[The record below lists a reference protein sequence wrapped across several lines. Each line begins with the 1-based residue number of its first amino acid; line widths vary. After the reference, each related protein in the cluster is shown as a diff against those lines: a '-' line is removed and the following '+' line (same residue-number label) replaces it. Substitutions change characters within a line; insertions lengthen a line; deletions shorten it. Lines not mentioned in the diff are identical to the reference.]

1 MYKKITHT
9 IVEEHFDGAD
19 SEMIRMSTKLR
30 QPAMT
35 EQALRDFV
43 TDYFNRYNDKMN
55 MLISTVTTPADIT
68 NVSTELFQIADEFG
82 NHAKQYYGL
91 EFGEAFNSIN
101 KSALVNHINA
111 VMLAQQKKDTLFNRN
126 RVNTLANDFAGL
138 FTIYNNRWLYNDIL
152 PVFTNWLMGY
162 MDQIDALT
170 QKNTAAA
177 DTAKTSTSAAINTL
191 INTYVSGTVD
201 KYRNMFL

>member
-9 IVEEHFDGAD
+9 IIEEHFDGAD
-19 SEMIRMSTKLR
+19 SDMIRMSMKLR

-55 MLISTVTTPADIT
+55 MLISSVATPADIT
-68 NVSTELFQIADEFG
+68 NISTELFQMADEFG
-82 NHAKQYYGL
+82 NHAKQFYGL
-91 EFGEAFNSIN
+91 EFGESFNSTN
-101 KSALVNHINA
+101 KSALVNYINA
-111 VMLAQQKKDTLFNRN
+111 VMLAQQKKDTLFNKN
-126 RVNTLANDFAGL
+126 RAYTLANDFASL

-152 PVFTNWLMGY
+152 PVFTNWLVGY

-170 QKNTAAA
+170 QKNTAGA
-177 DTAKTSTSAAINTL
+177 DAAKTSTSAAINTL
-191 INTYVSGTVD
+191 VNTYVSGTVD
-201 KYRNMFL
+201 KYRNMIL

>member
-19 SEMIRMSTKLR
+19 SDMIRMSMKLR

-68 NVSTELFQIADEFG
+68 SISTELFQMADEFG
-82 NHAKQYYGL
+82 NHAKQFYGL
-91 EFGEAFNSIN
+91 EFGEAFNSTN
-101 KSALVNHINA
+101 KSALVNYINA
-111 VMLAQQKKDTLFNRN
+111 VMLAQQKKDTLFNKN
-126 RVNTLANDFAGL
+126 RANSLANDFANI
-138 FTIYNNRWLYNDIL
+138 FTIYNNRWLYNDII
-152 PVFTNWLMGY
+152 PVFTNWLVGY
-162 MDQIDALT
+162 MDQIDALA
-170 QKNTAAA
+170 QKNTAGA
-177 DTAKTSTSAAINTL
+177 DAAKTSTSAAIDTL